1 VTAGP
6 PLVVLGDALLDRD
19 VRGRSERLSPEAP
32 APVVDVGEENARP
45 GGAGLAALLA
55 ARDGHSVVLVSAVGR
70 DRAGERLRGLLGR
83 AGVELVDLGLDG
95 PTPEK
100 IRVLADGHLL
110 VRIDRGEAG
119 GAAGP
124 WTTAAAAAVA
134 SAGAVLVADYGRGL
148 AAREEARA
156 AVASLPARVPV
167 VWDPHPKGPA
177 PVPGVRLATPNRRE
191 AALVAAEV
199 TGTGLAVDAARAR
212 VLADRW
218 EARAV
223 AVTRGSDG
231 AVLWSGDGPP
241 LAIPAPPAT
250 GDPCGAGDRFAAS
263 VTGLLAA
270 GALPSEAVT
279 RAVLDASLF
288 IADGGAAGVGRGGN
302 GAAPSPAPPE
312 DPVTLAQRVR
322 AEGGVVVAAGGCFD
336 LLHAGHVRLLEAA
349 RALGDCLVV
358 CLNSDESV
366 RRLKGPGRP
375 VVPAHD
381 RAEVLLGL
389 TCVDAVAVFG
399 EDTPTAVLELLR
411 PHLFV
416 KGGDYGARELPEDE
430 ALARWGGQAVL
441 VPYLEGRSTTNLL
454 AGTRVLRTTPAS
466 TGGDPNPAGRLPAS
480 PEPQEAGTRVLRTEP
495 ASTGGDPKPAAE
507 AKR

>member
-1 VTAGP
+1 MK

-32 APVVDVGEENARP
+32 APVVDVGDESARP
-45 GGAGLAALLA
+45 GGAGLAALVA

-70 DRAGERLRGLLGR
+70 DPAGERVRALLGE
-83 AGVELVDLGLDG
+83 AGGELVDLGLDG

-110 VRIDRGEAG
+110 VRVDRGDNGATAG
-119 GAAGP
+119 R
-124 WTTAAAAAVA
+124 WTAAAEEAVA
-134 SAGAVLVADYGRGL
+134 SAGAVLVTDYGRGR

-156 AVASLPARVPV
+156 ALSSLPARVPV
-167 VWDPHPKGPA
+167 VWDPHPRGPA

-191 AALVAAEV
+191 AALAAPEV
-199 TGTGLAVDAARAR
+199 TGSGLAADAARAR
-212 VLADRW
+212 VLAERW
-218 EARAV
+218 GARAV

-231 AVLWSGDGPP
+231 AVLWGGDGPP
-241 LAIPAPPAT
+241 LAVPAPPAT

-263 VTGLLAA
+263 VAGRLAR

-279 RAVLDASLF
+279 RAVVDASLF
-288 IADGGAAGVGRGGN
+288 IAVGGAAGVGRGGN
-302 GAAPSPAPPE
+302 GAAPSPASPE
-312 DPVTLAQRVR
+312 DPLALAGRVR
-322 AEGGVVVAAGGCFD
+322 QEGGVVVAAGGCFD

-375 VVPAHD
+375 VVPEAD
-381 RAEVLLGL
+381 RADVLRGLG
-389 TCVDAVAVFG
+389 CVDAVAIFG
-399 EDTPTAVLELLR
+399 EDTPAAVLERLR

-416 KGGDYGARELPEDE
+416 KGGDYGARELPEAE
-430 ALARWGGQAVL
+430 VLARWGGQAVL
-441 VPYLEGRSTTNLL
+441 VPYLEGRSTTALL
-454 AGTRVLRTTPAS
+454 AGTRVLGTTPAS
-466 TGGDPNPAGRLPAS
+466 TGAYF
-480 PEPQEAGTRVLRTEP
+480 RT
-495 ASTGGDPKPAAE
+495 AHAE
-507 AKR
+507 G

>member
-1 VTAGP
+1 MNLAGSSP
-6 PLVVLGDALLDRD
+6 VMAPLVVLGDALLDRD
-19 VRGRSERLSPEAP
+19 VLGRCERLSPEAP
-32 APVVDVGEENARP
+32 APVVDVRQETARP

-55 ARDGHSVVLVSAVGR
+55 ARDGHFVVLVSAVGR
-70 DRAGERLRGLLGR
+70 DRAGEQVRALLGE

-100 IRVLADGHLL
+100 IRVMADGHLL
-110 VRIDRGEAG
+110 VRVDRGDG
-119 GAAGP
+119 DGAAGRWP
-124 WTTAAAAAVA
+124 AAAEEAVA

-156 AVASLPARVPV
+156 ALSSLPARVPV

-191 AALVAAEV
+191 AALTVTEV
-199 TGTGLAVDAARAR
+199 KGSGLAADAARAR
-212 VLADRW
+212 VLAERW
-218 EARAV
+218 RAGAV

-241 LAIPAPPAT
+241 LAAPAPPAT
-250 GDPCGAGDRFAAS
+250 GDPCGAGDRFAVSAA
-263 VTGLLAA
+263 GLLAR

-279 RAVLDASLF
+279 RGVVDASLF
-288 IADGGAAGVGRGGN
+288 IAAGGAAGVGRGGN
-302 GAAPSPAPPE
+302 GAAPSPGPPD
-312 DPVTLAQRVR
+312 DPVALADRVR
-322 AEGGVVVAAGGCFD
+322 TEGGVVVAAGGCFD

-375 VVPAHD
+375 VVPAAD
-381 RAEVLLGL
+381 RAEVLRGLG
-389 TCVDAVAVFG
+389 CVDAVVVFG
-399 EDTPTAVLELLR
+399 EDTPAAVLERLR

-416 KGGDYGARELPEDE
+416 KGGDYGARDLPEAE
-430 ALARWGGQAVL
+430 VLARWGGQAVL
-441 VPYLEGRSTTNLL
+441 VPYLAGRSTSGLL
-454 AGTRVLRTTPAS
+454 A
-466 TGGDPNPAGRLPAS
+466 AGSRLQTA
-480 PEPQEAGTRVLRTEP
+480 
-495 ASTGGDPKPAAE
+495 DAE
-507 AKR
+507 A